1 MLPANERPQDRHMI
15 ATMAGCYTKMTI
27 ASVLVLASISSASAQ
42 SYERSVG
49 THNIA
54 PSYQQVMPWRAMA
67 QVHRRTRGASARVP
81 NVMRRGGVSN
91 PDSNYWYE
99 RNRAEFSGRW

>member
-1 MLPANERPQDRHMI
+1 LI

-42 SYERSVG
+42 SYDRSVG

-54 PSYQQVMPWRAMA
+54 PSYQQYRGGPWPRF
-67 QVHRRTRGASARVP
+67 TGAPVAPP